1 MLNGTL
7 HISSVIV
14 LDGWLV
20 GQMSLSG
27 SETNIFSSHSINYD
41 AAWMDN
47 GRLSV
52 NVIEWLSYIIC
63 DVLLNPAYTVTIS
76 VNAMLVNAAASLEA
90 PETRMM
96 TQTVLSTY
104 FLWHQVTSMNA
115 FSGNV
120 AHYFIYFASAAVTV
134 DSSHMT
140 ESLSASWSR
149 FSPPSTFV
157 NVAHWYTIMQHS

>member
-1 MLNGTL
+1 M
-7 HISSVIV
+7 
-14 LDGWLV
+14 
-20 GQMSLSG
+20 
-27 SETNIFSSHSINYD
+27 
-41 AAWMDN
+41 
-47 GRLSV
+47 
-52 NVIEWLSYIIC
+52 
-63 DVLLNPAYTVTIS
+63 LLNPAYAVTIS
-76 VNAMLVNAAASLEA
+76 VNAMLVNAAALLEA
-90 PETRMM
+90 LETQMM

-104 FLWHQVTSMNA
+104 FLWHQVTCMNA

-157 NVAHWYTIMQHS
+157 NVAH